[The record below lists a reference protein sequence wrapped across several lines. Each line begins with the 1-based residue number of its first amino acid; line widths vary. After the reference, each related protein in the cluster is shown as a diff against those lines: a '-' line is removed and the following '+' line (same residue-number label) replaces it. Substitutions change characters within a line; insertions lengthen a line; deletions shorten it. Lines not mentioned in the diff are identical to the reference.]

1 MLLVVIISKIMK
13 SKWNVNPQSAVTI
26 ARLIGELEG
35 VSYILDCLDEPEEYE
50 YIQNMKQK
58 YYKEYFRRKKTEK
71 ELAQGG
77 SNSPPDAL

>member
-1 MLLVVIISKIMK
+1 MLLVGIIKKTMK
-13 SKWNVNPQSAVTI
+13 FKWNVDPTKAVTI

-58 YYKEYFRRKKTEK
+58 YYKLYFELKKV
-71 ELAQGG
+71 
-77 SNSPPDAL
+77 SNVTKLLD